1 MANTNTNPT
10 HVVTGKIRLSY
21 AHLTQPYKSQLAGE
35 DDKAKYSVTLLIP
48 KGDKATLA
56 RIQAGIQ
63 AAGERALASGKLKKG
78 TPIDK
83 LPQPLH
89 DGDGYKADGYT
100 PYGPECKGM
109 WVLTAA
115 NTDRPQVVDSNR
127 NPIIDA
133 TEIYSGMWARVSL
146 DFFAYANRKTGI
158 GCGLGNV
165 QKLADD
171 EPLGASRASVDDDF
185 GDGYEDDPLA

>member
-10 HVVTGKIRLSY
+10 HVVTGKARLSY
-21 AHLTQPYKSQLAGE
+21 AHLTQPYKSQLADE
-35 DDKAKYSVTLLIP
+35 NDKAKYSVTLLIP
-48 KGDKATLA
+48 KKDTATMA
-56 RIQAGIQ
+56 RIQAAIQ
-63 AAGERALASGKLKKG
+63 AAGEKALASGKLKKG

-83 LPQPLH
+83 LPSPVH
-89 DGDGYKADGYT
+89 DGDGFKADGYT

-109 WVLTAA
+109 WVLAA
-115 NTDRPQVVDSNR
+115 SSTDRPQVVDLNR

-133 TEIYSGMWARVSL
+133 TEIYSGMWARVGL
-146 DFFAYANRKTGI
+146 DFYAYANRKTGI

-171 EPLGASRASVDDDF
+171 DPLGAARASVDDDF
-185 GDGYEDDPLA
+185 GDDYDDPLA